1 MSVWWTRD
9 ALPSTSG
16 RYGVPPLQIT
26 DLMSSTTALNIVFVA
41 PDFQPSADT
50 FGDRY
55 LFVGPSIPSHQSPR
69 EFPLDQL
76 DPSRP
81 LLFISLG
88 TIFNDQPDFFKACFD
103 AFGDSAYQVVISAG
117 THVEPDALGAR
128 PPNVLIASYVP
139 QLEIL
144 ARASAFI
151 THAGMNSTME
161 ALYYGVP
168 MVAIPQMVEQAM
180 TARRIAELGLGLLLD
195 PATVTAAA
203 LHAGVADV
211 LADDALRARV
221 AAMQRVPAPP
231 AGISAQPTR

>member
-1 MSVWWTRD
+1 M
-9 ALPSTSG
+9 
-16 RYGVPPLQIT
+16 PPLQIT

-88 TIFNDQPDFFKACFD
+88 TIFNNQPEFFKTCFE
-103 AFGDSAYQVVISAG
+103 AFGDTPYQVVLSAG
-117 THVEPDALGAR
+117 THIDRNALGAR
-128 PPNVLIASYVP
+128 PINMLVASYVP

-144 ARASAFI
+144 SRSSCFI

-180 TARRIAELGLGLLLD
+180 TARRIAELGLGLHLD
-195 PATVTAAA
+195 PSTVTAAT
-203 LHAGVADV
+203 LITGVGDV

-221 AAMQRVPAPP
+221 AAMQTRTRA
-231 AGISAQPTR
+231 AGGYQRAADTLVAFAQQSRS

>member
-1 MSVWWTRD
+1 M
-9 ALPSTSG
+9 
-16 RYGVPPLQIT
+16 PPLQIR
-26 DLMSSTTALNIVFVA
+26 DLHELRHGTQHRLFA

-55 LFVGPSIPSHQSPR
+55 LFVGPSIPSHQPPR
-69 EFPLDQL
+69 EFPFDQL

-88 TIFNDQPDFFKACFD
+88 TIFNNQPEFFKTCFE
-103 AFGDSAYQVVISAG
+103 AFGDSSYQVVLSAG
-117 THVEPDALGAR
+117 TQVDRNALGAR
-128 PPNVLIASYVP
+128 PTNVLVASYVP

-144 ARASAFI
+144 ARASCFI

-180 TARRIAELGLGLLLD
+180 TARRIAELVLGLHLD
-195 PATVTAAA
+195 P
-203 LHAGVADV
+203 
-211 LADDALRARV
+211 RR
-221 AAMQRVPAPP
+221 
-231 AGISAQPTR
+231 